1 MTRPITP
8 GHADGINHAVTA
20 RMDRITRTTPAA
32 IKALHDSQPGFPSG
46 GDGGRSGGGHSD
58 PTARI
63 ALEGD
68 PVKDTLE
75 EVTRLFC
82 DLDRITDRLA
92 TLMPNW
98 ANDNQRWEEARRTE
112 AAAKLNDDHNWCQA
126 HMRAGIME
134 PARTKGSRLCR
145 RCELDRTDLDGDPP
159 VWLIEKRHRGQRI
172 STIDMANAKREV
184 RTTGK
189 AKKGKR

>member
-58 PTARI
+58 PTAHI

-112 AAAKLNDDHNWCQA
+112 AAERYANASGRSVDDLPFYIVLA
-126 HMRAGIME
+126 LFRLAVLLEGSF
-134 PARTKGSRLCR
+134 ARH
-145 RCELDRTDLDGDPP
+145 
-159 VWLIEKRHRGQRI
+159 VRGQSDNPRHAAFKTRVPDI
-172 STIDMANAKREV
+172 LRQAIRSLD
-184 RTTGK
+184 
-189 AKKGKR
+189 